1 MSLIDWAIVAI
12 IAISTVVAANQG
24 FFFEVFALAGT
35 VIGYL
40 LAAWEYWRVAPWF
53 QPYVK
58 SAAIANVAG
67 FVTIFAFVVL
77 IAKVAGRLSRW
88 AVREVGLGWADRAL
102 GAAFGLV
109 RAIVVI
115 TVLVMAVT
123 TFMPESKWLE
133 TSELSRY
140 FLLSARSA
148 SWLAPSDVRNK
159 FKEGVAFVRKT
170 RIEGLGAVSGAAQAE
185 KSGPSREVPKPQ

>member
-1 MSLIDWAIVAI
+1 MSLIDWAIIVVI
-12 IAISTVVAANQG
+12 LISVLLAAAQG
-24 FFFEVFALAGT
+24 FFVEVFSFAGA

-53 QPYVK
+53 QPYVR
-58 SAAIANVAG
+58 STAIANIAA
-67 FVTIFAFVVL
+67 FVTIFGFVGI
-77 IAKVAGRLSRW
+77 IATVAGRLSRC
-88 AVREVGLGWADRAL
+88 AIEAVGLRWVDRAL
-102 GAAFGLV
+102 GGAFGLV

-115 TVLVMAVT
+115 TVLVMAAT

-148 SWLAPSDVRNK
+148 SWLAPSDLRNK

-185 KSGPSREVPKPQ
+185 KGGPSREAPKPQ

>member
-1 MSLIDWAIVAI
+1 MSLIDWAI
-12 IAISTVVAANQG
+12 IAVILVSVLVAAAQG
-24 FFFEVFALAGT
+24 FFFEIFSLAGT
-35 VIGYL
+35 VVGYL
-40 LAAWEYWRVAPWF
+40 LAAWEYWRLAPWF
-53 QPYVK
+53 APYVK
-58 SAAIANVAG
+58 SQSIANIAA
-67 FVTIFAFVVL
+67 FVTIFAFVVV
-77 IAKVAGRLSRW
+77 IAKIAGRLSRW
-88 AVREVGLGWADRAL
+88 AIEEVGLRWVDRVL
-102 GAAFGLV
+102 GGGFGLV

-170 RIEGLGAVSGAAQAE
+170 RMEGLGAVSGTAQAE
-185 KSGPSREVPKPQ
+185 KSGPSREAPKPQ

>member
-1 MSLIDWAIVAI
+1 MSAIDWAIIAVI
-12 IAISTVVAANQG
+12 IISVLVAAAQG
-24 FFFEVFALAGT
+24 FFVEIFSLAGAI
-35 VIGYL
+35 VGYL
-40 LAAWEYWRVAPWF
+40 LAAWEYWRLAPWF

-58 SAAIANVAG
+58 SAAIANIAA
-67 FVTIFAFVVL
+67 FVTIFAFVVI

-88 AVREVGLGWADRAL
+88 AIEEVGLRWMDRLL
-102 GAAFGLV
+102 GGAFGLV

-148 SWLAPSDVRNK
+148 SWLAPSDLRNK
-159 FKEGVAFVRKT
+159 FREGVAFVRKT

-185 KSGPSREVPKPQ
+185 KSGPSREAPKPQ